1 MGWTGWKWM
10 CALCHRSI
18 AKVYLDFH
26 TVLKPLCC
34 SSTSSV
40 TVWREMKAQTE
51 VHCLSNTLRR
61 LLNDSNVLLF
71 SRQCSGSRLN
81 IKSSHMANT
90 NMSEVKGNEIR
101 FMKKQHRMKWNWTAA
116 EFYTSYSHSFFFYN
130 FQNSVNFHKNNRIH
144 SKNKDKYST
153 KTEFSIITSHICH
166 GMEWREDGSV
176 WHTLR
181 EKRNSI

>member
-101 FMKKQHRMKWNWTAA
+101 FMKKQHRVKWNWTAA
-116 EFYTSYSHSFFFYN
+116 EFYTSYSHSFFFFTISKILLIFTKITESTPKIKIN
-130 FQNSVNFHKNNRIH
+130 TQQRLNS
-144 SKNKDKYST
+144 
-153 KTEFSIITSHICH
+153 
-166 GMEWREDGSV
+166 
-176 WHTLR
+176 L
-181 EKRNSI
+181 